1 MFKLLSKSSEK
12 ISEIKVNTV
21 IKLYTLVMLLEGP
34 KYGYEIIK
42 SLDEKLETKVGPSQI
57 YPFLRK
63 LERAGLLK
71 IERLGEREKKVYTLT
86 EKGREFV
93 KNLLEK
99 SIEFIQTS
107 IKALGPEKVCP

>member
-1 MFKLLSKSSEK
+1 M
-12 ISEIKVNTV
+12 
-21 IKLYTLVMLLEGP
+21 
-34 KYGYEIIK
+34 
-42 SLDEKLETKVGPSQI
+42 
-57 YPFLRK
+57 K